1 MIWNVSGWC
10 SDWYECYPAGT
21 VTDPKGPRSAEYVVY
36 RGGSWT
42 IADVL
47 NTRSAQRGRA
57 DPLLRDSRLGF
68 RPALGSVR
76 QV

>member
-1 MIWNVSGWC
+1 MIGNVSEWC
-10 SDWYECYPAGT
+10 SDWYGNYPAGT

-47 NTRSAQRGRA
+47 NTRSAYRGWA
-57 DPLLRDSRLGF
+57 DPLLQDSRLGF
-68 RPALGSVR
+68 RPSLGSVR
-76 QV
+76 